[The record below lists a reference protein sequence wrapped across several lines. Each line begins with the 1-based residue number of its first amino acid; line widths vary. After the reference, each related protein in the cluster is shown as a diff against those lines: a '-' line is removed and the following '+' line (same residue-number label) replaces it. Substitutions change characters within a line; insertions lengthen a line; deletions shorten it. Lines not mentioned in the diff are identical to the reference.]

1 MLAGLPAHRLQP
13 LVNVHQLADVILI
26 PAGVHLDLQPDAPLV
41 AVHQQH
47 VMGGIQLIIQLRVHI
62 NQRHRHDNLRQKQQ
76 KHRPHGN
83 HGVDNQAQLE
93 IGKKVHH
100 KQGNDLSDNQ
110 IQPVKLPEQ
119 RAVGVQKQD
128 IQQRRID
135 THQHIFALVRKLSDF
150 VSLSERAVIQQGH
163 NHHFQQRFRRPDKS
177 LGVLICAAA
186 QLSH

>member
-1 MLAGLPAHRLQP
+1 MPAGLLAHCLQP
-13 LVNVHQLADVILI
+13 LVNAHQLADIIFI

-62 NQRHRHDNLRQKQQ
+62 NQHHRHDDLRQEQQ
-76 KHRPHGN
+76 EHRPHGD
-83 HGVDNQAQLE
+83 HGVGDQAQLE

-100 KQGNDLSDNQ
+100 KQGNDLSDDQ

-135 THQHIFALVRKLSDF
+135 AHQHIFALVRKMFDF
-150 VSLSERAVIQQGH
+150 VSLAERAVIQQGH
-163 NHHFQQRFRRPDKS
+163 DHYFQQRFRRPDKS
-177 LGVLICAAA
+177 LGVLIRAAA